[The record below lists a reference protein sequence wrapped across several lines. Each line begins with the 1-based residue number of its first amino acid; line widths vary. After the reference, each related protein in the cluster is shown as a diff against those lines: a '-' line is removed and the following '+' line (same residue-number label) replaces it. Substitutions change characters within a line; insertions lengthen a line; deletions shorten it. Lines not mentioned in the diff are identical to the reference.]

1 MTIVLRASIHL
12 VSVNVG
18 IGAGWLAYDKKRW
31 LWELSHA
38 SWPPSFKNTCHHM
51 HGFTKGA
58 DTKMSPAC
66 RVLCPPPQENSDL
79 RDGSVPVL
87 TPETLPDF
95 QLRAL
100 EFFGVKRPWMAIPP
114 AFLWAVCIGS
124 HVPDWAILENRSQ
137 HIFTLWLT
145 NWDLYSQRREEIP
158 KKAGMNVIAPFM
170 G

>member
-1 MTIVLRASIHL
+1 
-12 VSVNVG
+12 
-18 IGAGWLAYDKKRW
+18 
-31 LWELSHA
+31 
-38 SWPPSFKNTCHHM
+38 M

-124 HVPDWAILENRSQ
+124 HVPDW
-137 HIFTLWLT
+137 
-145 NWDLYSQRREEIP
+145 EIP